1 MSVLSLI
8 GLGISKKFIT
18 ESAINALNDSDI
30 IIFDK
35 YTSRSCDINVD
46 ILRRLVKGEKTFIEA
61 DRSLLENNSK
71 IIMDYLDKTYNVS
84 IASIGDVL
92 IATTHVSLL
101 VEAKQ
106 RGHKVKVIP
115 GISVHCYLISKSL
128 LSSYKF
134 GKSVTVTFPY
144 NDFIDPTPY
153 NVIEDNRKRGLHT
166 ILYLDLKDEKA
177 MTANEALQILL
188 RLEEK
193 HRKNVLSKSDI
204 VIVGARLGCD
214 NEKIIALTVEEA
226 ISYDFG
232 NTPHIIIIPGN
243 LHYMEAEAI
252 KWILMS

>member
-1 MSVLSLI
+1 MSILSLV

-18 ESAINALNDSDI
+18 DSAIETLSNSDI
-30 IIFDK
+30 IIFDR

-46 ILRRLVKGEKTFIEA
+46 VLRRLVKGEREFIEA

-71 IIMDYLDKTYNVS
+71 AIIDYLDKGYNVS
-84 IASIGDVL
+84 IASIGDAL

-101 VEAKQ
+101 IEAKH
-106 RGHKVKVIP
+106 RGHEVKVIP

-153 NVIEDNRKRGLHT
+153 NVIKDNKERGLHT
-166 ILYLDLKDEKA
+166 ILYLDLKNEKA

-188 RLEEK
+188 RLEERHK
-193 HRKNVLSKSDI
+193 KSVLSKSDI
-204 VIVGARLGCD
+204 IIVGARLGCD
-214 NEKIIALTVEEA
+214 DERIIALKVEEA
-226 ISYDFG
+226 TSFDFG

-243 LHYMEAEAI
+243 LHYMEADAI
-252 KWILMS
+252 KWILRS